1 MTVHQPFVLRIKL
14 TLIYFVMQVLG
25 AFVML
30 LVMTFNAGIFLTV
43 AVGLTFGYMI
53 TPKPETTEH
62 HMMQDLVQ
70 VSGIYKPEFE
80 KCCTDH
86 Q

>member
-1 MTVHQPFVLRIKL
+1 MTVHQPFLLRIKL

-25 AFVML
+25 AFIML

-43 AVGLTFGYMI
+43 VVGLTFGNMI

-62 HMMQDLVQ
+62 HMMQDLIQ
-70 VSGIYKPEFE
+70 VTKIYKPEFE
-80 KCCTDH
+80 KCCTEH
-86 Q
+86 E